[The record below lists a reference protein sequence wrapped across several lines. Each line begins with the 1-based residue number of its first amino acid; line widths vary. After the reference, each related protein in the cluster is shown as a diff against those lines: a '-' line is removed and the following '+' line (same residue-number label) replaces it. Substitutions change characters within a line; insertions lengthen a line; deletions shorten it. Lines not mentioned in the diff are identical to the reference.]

1 MGLLGDRFGWI
12 RLAVFPAVVSDV
24 IALRADGP
32 TPADWLFALLAGVV
46 SLGAGFLPLATT
58 VGQAVLLIGTDLFG
72 HTDAV
77 SVILLAALALLEL
90 IVRRRGWQVALG
102 CVAMTVPF
110 ALQMVRFHA
119 VLPPMYHWAWVV
131 GPPMLAGLYVRSL
144 RENTRRSRE
153 RMLEGEQRR
162 ELGMLNARLGE
173 RTAIARELHDVVAH
187 HVASIVLRV
196 AVARH
201 VIPETDPRVL
211 QVLDDVHAAATT
223 ALTDMR
229 KLVGVLRDP
238 SAVNVELGSLL
249 VDPAEL
255 PQVLR
260 EVVERAANSGLRVE
274 ATIDPALAGMDAV
287 RGLVVLRL
295 VQEGLTNVFKHGGPA
310 GRARL
315 TVAMSAD
322 GTARVEVHN
331 EGLPFRST
339 EPGHG
344 LVGLS
349 ERVTLIG
356 GQITAGPA
364 RDGWLLSA
372 MLPAGA
378 A

>member
-12 RLAVFPAVVSDV
+12 RLAAFPAVVSDV
-24 IALRADGP
+24 LALRGDGP
-32 TPADWLFALLAGVV
+32 TPADWLFALLAALF
-46 SLGAGFLPLATT
+46 SLAAGFAPLAVTI
-58 VGQAVLLIGTDLFG
+58 GQAILLIGTDLYG
-72 HTDAV
+72 HATAV
-77 SVILLAALALLEL
+77 SVILMAACALLEL
-90 IVRRRGWQVALG
+90 IVRRRGWPVAVG
-102 CVAMTVPF
+102 CAAMSVPF
-110 ALQMVRFHA
+110 VVQMLRFHA
-119 VLPPMYHWAWVV
+119 VLPPVYHWAWVV
-131 GPPMLAGLYVRSL
+131 GPPMLAGVYVRSL

-201 VIPETDPRVL
+201 VLPETDPRVS

-229 KLVGVLRDP
+229 QLVGVLRDP

-274 ATIDPALAGMDAV
+274 AAIDPALAGMDAV

-331 EGLPFRST
+331 EGLPLRSSP
-339 EPGHG
+339 PGHG

-356 GQITAGPA
+356 GQLQAGPA

>member
-24 IALRADGP
+24 VALRADGP
-32 TPADWLFALLAGVV
+32 TTADWLFALLAGVV
-46 SLGAGFLPLATT
+46 SLGAGFVPLATV
-58 VGQAVLLIGTDLFG
+58 VGQAGLLICTDLFG
-72 HTDAV
+72 HSDAV

-90 IVRRRGWQVALG
+90 IVRRRGWPVAVG
-102 CVAMTVPF
+102 CVAMSVPF
-110 ALQMVRFHA
+110 VVQVLRFHA
-119 VLPPMYHWAWVV
+119 VLPGMYHWAWVV

-144 RENTRRSRE
+144 RENSRRSRE

-201 VIPETDPRVL
+201 VIPETDPRML

-260 EVVERAANSGLRVE
+260 EVVDRAANSGLRVE

-331 EGLPFRST
+331 EGPPVRSAT
-339 EPGHG
+339 PGHG

-356 GQITAGPA
+356 GEISAGPA